1 MGLFDDIP
9 IEQSGASFSDVPMQ
23 ERLNA
28 VEPANWLERQL
39 AQITLPKQAE
49 WGLNRARGF
58 AMGMADPSVGAVQ
71 LAANV
76 TGYGKPVNKA
86 IQQKEAEY
94 EADRMAVTDPS
105 ISSLITGQKDPGF
118 DWARMSGNVASPVNL
133 LAAKIPFA
141 ATTGKRIAQ
150 GAAMGGAA
158 GAMQPVVDGTDSF
171 GSQKASQIGFG
182 AVSGGA
188 LAPVLGKLGEMV
200 MRRISAPTAAANAS
214 IETDRI
220 LREAMDEIGTSINDL
235 PPQAIAT
242 LRAQVLNALKT
253 GKKLDPAAMLRS
265 EDFKSV
271 GIKPLLGQ
279 ITRDPMQYARELNLR
294 GVSGVGEP
302 IAARLAEQNRAI
314 QQGVGA
320 LRNGAIDDMPLA
332 GEQLSGALKKAD
344 DSIRSHVS
352 GLYSAA
358 RQSAGKDLD
367 VPLQGLAQDVAD
379 VLDRFGK
386 LPDGVMNQL
395 RKIGLDPAT
404 PGNQKQIF
412 TIESADKLLK
422 SINEN
427 DPGAFK
433 DKVTHTALGVLR
445 DSVKNSVTAVDATG
459 GPFAPAVA
467 AAAKRFKMH
476 EVVPSLRAAAEGSV
490 APDDFVRRFVINGKA
505 NELHGMAKVL
515 KASDPAAYDQAR
527 AQIGAHLNRSAF
539 GENVTAD
546 KPFSAERF
554 NKALREI
561 GDSRLG
567 AFFTPDEVA
576 KLKVLGRVGAYIHQ
590 APSASVPNYSGTA
603 SALMNLSNRIPG
615 APAVVSLANAAKTSV
630 DNANVVRRS
639 VAAVP
644 PVTRAGLSPADMKR
658 LSDILS
664 VGAFGAGTV
673 GGSFGRR

>member
-9 IEQSGASFSDVPMQ
+9 VEQSVASFSDIPMQ

-28 VEPANWLERQL
+28 IEPANWLERQL

-58 AMGMADPSVGAVQ
+58 AMGAADPSVGAAQ
-71 LAANV
+71 LVANV
-76 TGYGKPVNKA
+76 TGFGAPVNKA

-94 EADRMAVTDPS
+94 EAERNSVGS
-105 ISSLITGQKDPGF
+105 EGF
-118 DWARMSGNVASPVNL
+118 DLARFGGNVASPVNL
-133 LAAKIPFA
+133 VAAKVPFA

-271 GIKPLLGQ
+271 GIQPLLGQ
-279 ITRDPMQYARELNLR
+279 ITRDPMQWAREFNLK
-294 GVSGVGEP
+294 GVANVGEP
-302 IAARLAEQNRAI
+302 IQQLLISQNRSLQNQI
-314 QQGVGA
+314 GA
-320 LRNGAIDDMPLA
+320 LRSGAVDDSFA
-332 GEQLSGALKKAD
+332 SGSQLSGALKQFDEAL
-344 DSIRSHVS
+344 RRRVS
-352 GLYSAA
+352 GLYSSA

-367 VPLQGLAQDVAD
+367 VPLNGLAQDFAD
-379 VLDRFGK
+379 TYSRFGDKVPSGVLNQFK
-386 LPDGVMNQL
+386 LL
-395 RKIGLDPAT
+395 GLDPAN
-404 PGNQKQIF
+404 PGNQRKLF
-412 TIESADKLLK
+412 TIEGADKLLK
-422 SINEN
+422 VINDN
-427 DPGAFK
+427 VGSDPA
-433 DKVTHTALGVLR
+433 TNRALTELR
-445 DSVKNSVTAVDATG
+445 EAVKNSVLSVDATG

-467 AAAKRFKMH
+467 AAAKRFRLH

-515 KASDPAAYDQAR
+515 KASDPAAFDQAR

-539 GENVTAD
+539 GENITAD

-561 GDSRLG
+561 GDSRLA